1 MPNPHYYDPLT
12 GARHA
17 LDEPRWCS
25 DAQTPLMISALRGI
39 SRYDIE
45 TSKRSVWRYGAA
57 LPRDIARPVSMGEG
71 GTPMVERAW
80 GALRPHFKLEWFN
93 PTCSFKDRGAAVMLS
108 WLRQIGI
115 KAVAEDSSGNGGAAV
130 AAFGAAAGMDV
141 TVFAPAY
148 TSAAKVAQIRA
159 FNADVRLVEGPRE
172 NAQAE
177 AIRASG
183 DIFYASHNWQPFFL
197 QGTKTIAY
205 ELWEDF
211 GFQAPDNIVI
221 PAGAGSN
228 VLGCA
233 IGFTE
238 LMASRQISKLPRL
251 FVAQPLNCSPVD
263 ASFQAG
269 VEEWVP
275 REVLPTVAEGTAIK
289 HPVRLRE
296 VLRAV
301 RLSGGQ
307 TVAVPEADIVAAV
320 RKLAAC
326 GLYAEPTSAT
336 AAAALDLLQARGAIQ
351 ASERT
356 VVLLTGTGLKSTQ
369 VMTDLFS
376 APA

>member
-17 LDEPRWCS
+17 LDERRWCS
-25 DAQTPLMISALRGI
+25 DAQTPLMISPLRGI
-39 SRYDIE
+39 SRYDID

-57 LPRDIARPVSMGEG
+57 LPRDIARPVTMGEG
-71 GTPMVERAW
+71 GTPMIERPW
-80 GALRPHFKLEWFN
+80 GSLRPHFKLEWFN

-159 FNADVRLVEGPRE
+159 FNAKVCLVEGPRE

-177 AIRASG
+177 AIRASA

-238 LMASRQISKLPRL
+238 LMASRQIVRLPRL

-269 VEEWVP
+269 TEAWVP
-275 REVLPTVAEGTAIK
+275 RDVLPTVAEGTAIK

-320 RKLAAC
+320 RKLAAG

-336 AAAALDLLQARGAIQ
+336 AAAALDMLHARGAIQ
-351 ASERT
+351 EGERT
-356 VVLLTGTGLKSTQ
+356 VVLLTGTGIKSTHF
-369 VMTDLFS
+369 MTDVF
-376 APA
+376 AVPA